1 VPTSGIKV
9 SLPVTE
15 RTGGQYMGIT
25 GWGDPS
31 LIPISALARR
41 GSARGHY
48 GLIAACADRGRDSDV
63 CDHHTE
69 AEFNDQ
75 ASQYTVNPLT
85 FDTGI
90 SKGESQHSGRA
101 TVLVERGAPRR

>member
-1 VPTSGIKV
+1 
-9 SLPVTE
+9 
-15 RTGGQYMGIT
+15 MGIT

-85 FDTGI
+85 LTQAF
-90 SKGESQHSGRA
+90 
-101 TVLVERGAPRR
+101 RRVKVNIADGLQY